1 MDTAALPLHR
11 MLPRLPLFDGMSAA
25 ALERLTAGATW
36 VNAPSRTVI
45 FKQGDASRGV
55 YIVVSGQVKLALQ
68 GAQGAEQVVELV
80 GPGGVFGEIALFLNG
95 PHIVMAEPLADT
107 QLVHIVKANVLAE
120 LERSP
125 EFMRGMV
132 AILSRRLQHL
142 LNALENC
149 TLRSGTERVIDY
161 LLNRLPPGAVNGHAI
176 LTLPAKKG
184 IIASQLNLTH
194 EHFSRLLREL
204 VTEALIEVE
213 GRRVRILDVD
223 RLRAYCLEP

>member
-1 MDTAALPLHR
+1 MDTAALPLHS
-11 MLPRLPLFDGMSAA
+11 MLPKLSLFDGIGGA
-25 ALERLTAGATW
+25 ALDRLVTGAIL
-36 VNAPSRTVI
+36 VRAPSRTVI
-45 FKQGDASRGV
+45 FKCGDASRGV
-55 YIVVSGQVKLALQ
+55 YIVVSGQVKLSLQ

-80 GPGGVFGEIALFLNG
+80 GPGGVFGEIAVFLNG
-95 PHIVMAEPLADT
+95 PHVVMAESLADT
-107 QLVHIVKANVLAE
+107 QLVLIAKANVLAE
-120 LERSP
+120 LERTP

-142 LNALENC
+142 LGALEDC
-149 TLRSGTERVIDY
+149 TLRSGTERVVDY
-161 LLNRLPPGAVNGHAI
+161 LLNRLPPDAVNGHAI

-194 EHFSRLLREL
+194 EHFSRLLHEL

-223 RLRAYCLEP
+223 RLRAYGFD

>member
-1 MDTAALPLHR
+1 
-11 MLPRLPLFDGMSAA
+11 MLPKLPLFDGMAVA
-25 ALERLTAGATW
+25 ALERLVSGAIY
-36 VNAPSRTVI
+36 VNAPARTVI
-45 FKQGDASRGV
+45 FKCGDASRGV

-68 GAQGAEQVVELV
+68 GAQGAEQIVELM
-80 GPGGVFGEIALFLNG
+80 GPGNIFGKIAIFLNG
-95 PHIVMAEPLADT
+95 PHVVMAESLANT
-107 QLVHIVKANVLAE
+107 QLMLIAKANVLAE
-120 LERSP
+120 LERTP

-142 LNALENC
+142 LGALEDC
-149 TLRSGTERVIDY
+149 TLRSGTERVIGY
-161 LLNRLPPGAVNGHAI
+161 LLNRLPTGAVNGHAM

-194 EHFSRLLREL
+194 EHFSRLLHEL

-223 RLRAYCLEP
+223 RLRAYGFD